1 MSISADEGHRYSVP
15 GLARAAGRLRYS
27 PGMPELFSHATRDAS
42 LPVHFSRAARFAI
55 AGLILPPGLLGAASG
70 MGHPVRLGVDAL
82 TWVVALA
89 GFAATGWMAGG
100 RLPAR
105 RGLALQTAAA
115 FAAGGAI
122 VAPAFHA
129 LQGLSG
135 RESPLPV
142 IAAVV
147 GGFALGFGLAG
158 TATAAIIGRRGP
170 SLRAAARASALAGG
184 LGGLIA
190 VLPYSWMRL
199 GLTGP
204 LAGYG
209 QMAVAVVA
217 FLGCIIVPCR
227 LIGTAM
233 ARVAE

>member
-1 MSISADEGHRYSVP
+1 
-15 GLARAAGRLRYS
+15 
-27 PGMPELFSHATRDAS
+27 MPDLFSHAGRDAS
-42 LPVHFSRAARFAI
+42 LPVHFARAARFAL
-55 AGLILPPGLLGAASG
+55 AGLILPPALLGAASM
-70 MGHPVRLGVDAL
+70 MGHPTRSGVEAL
-82 TWVVALA
+82 TWVVALG

-122 VAPAFHA
+122 VTPTFHA

-135 RESPLPV
+135 REPALSIV
-142 IAAVV
+142 GAAI

-158 TATAAIIGRRGP
+158 AATAAIAGNRGA
-170 SLRAAARASALAGG
+170 SLRSAARASAFAGS
-184 LGGLIA
+184 LGGLLA
-190 VLPYSWMRL
+190 LLPYGWLRL

-209 QMAVAVVA
+209 QMGVAVIA

-227 LIGTAM
+227 MVGSLFQREAIARESAYARRTA
-233 ARVAE
+233 RCGP